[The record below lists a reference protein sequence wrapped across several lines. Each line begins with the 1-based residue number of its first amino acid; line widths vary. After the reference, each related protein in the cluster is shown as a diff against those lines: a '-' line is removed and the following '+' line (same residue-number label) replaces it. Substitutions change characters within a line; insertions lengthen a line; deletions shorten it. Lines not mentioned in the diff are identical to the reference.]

1 MSGSA
6 GAQRT
11 AGMRRDGTRDD
22 NSPSGAAET
31 NGQAGAR
38 QKMSGQE
45 CVPYAVSVHRVSAP
59 CREKCHVAV
68 GGGVGSL
75 LSSRCGRI
83 DMAQEQMNCAEMLE
97 KCGPV
102 LLEAGKRD
110 GMDTTGARMLWEY
123 ESGRF
128 VDMKADV
135 KRLMEL
141 YK

>member
-1 MSGSA
+1 
-6 GAQRT
+6 
-11 AGMRRDGTRDD
+11 
-22 NSPSGAAET
+22 
-31 NGQAGAR
+31 
-38 QKMSGQE
+38 
-45 CVPYAVSVHRVSAP
+45 
-59 CREKCHVAV
+59 
-68 GGGVGSL
+68 
-75 LSSRCGRI
+75 
-83 DMAQEQMNCAEMLE
+83 MAQEQMNCAEMLE

>member
-1 MSGSA
+1 MQEMKEMIA
-6 GAQRT
+6 DVT
-11 AGMRRDGTRDD
+11 ALLENARMYARE
-22 NSPSGAAET
+22 AAKHKNQYPEVAT
-31 NGQAGAR
+31 A
-38 QKMSGQE
+38 
-45 CVPYAVSVHRVSAP
+45 YA
-59 CREKCHVAV
+59 HV
-68 GGGVGSL
+68 
-75 LSSRCGRI
+75 
-83 DMAQEQMNCAEMLE
+83 AQEQMNCAETLE